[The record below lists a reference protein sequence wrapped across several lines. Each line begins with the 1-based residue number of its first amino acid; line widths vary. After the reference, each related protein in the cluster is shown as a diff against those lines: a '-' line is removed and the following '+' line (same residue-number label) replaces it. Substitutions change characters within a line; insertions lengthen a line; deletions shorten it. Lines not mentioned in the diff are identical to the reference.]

1 MDLVRALTEQAQACA
16 AMGSPMYADLLSR
29 AVSALE
35 GDDEAGVVLR
45 RVLAGHE
52 DAPGPSALG
61 LRLLGSVHRMV
72 LERRAGALA
81 AYYPSVG
88 GTWEPDGGW
97 RALVDLL
104 GERPEEVRSWLDRP
118 PQTNEVGRAS
128 ALYGGLLQLRGRAG
142 DLPVRLVEIG
152 SSAGLNLRADRYA
165 YLDDAG
171 RRFGP
176 DDAALVIAGAWR
188 GRPLEP
194 WPGLRVVERVG
205 SDVMPVDVGS
215 TEGRLALTAYVWP
228 DQTARLER
236 LRAAFR
242 VADAVPAE
250 VRRAAAGDVVD
261 ALTTRRGTVTVLWHS
276 VMWQYLSTEEKARV
290 TDRLAALG
298 AATTPDAPLAHL
310 RAEPSR
316 RVPGADH
323 EFLVRLTTWPGGTEE
338 ILGATVGHGVPT
350 TWE

>member
-1 MDLVRALTEQAQACA
+1 
-16 AMGSPMYADLLSR
+16 MYADLLAR
-29 AVSALE
+29 AAVAIE
-35 GDDEAGVVLR
+35 RDDDDAAVLL

-52 DAPGPSALG
+52 DDPGPSALA
-61 LRLLGSVHRMV
+61 LRLLGSVHRLV

-88 GTWEPDGGW
+88 GTWEPAGGW
-97 RALVDLL
+97 RAFVDLL
-104 GERPEEVRSWLDRP
+104 AARPEEVRSWLDRP
-118 PQTNEVGRAS
+118 PQTNEVGRAT
-128 ALYGGLLQLRGRAG
+128 ALYGGLLQLRDRVG
-142 DLPVRLVEIG
+142 DMPVRLVEIG
-152 SSAGLNLRADRYA
+152 SSAGLNLRADHYA
-165 YLDDAG
+165 YVDDAG

-176 DDAALVIAGAWR
+176 DDAGLVIEDAWR
-188 GRPLEP
+188 GRALEP
-194 WPGLRVVERVG
+194 WPGLSVVERVG

-228 DQTARLER
+228 DQTARLQR

-242 VADAVPAE
+242 VADGVPAE

-261 ALTTRRGTVTVLWHS
+261 ALTTRPGTVTVLWHS
-276 VMWQYLSTEEKARV
+276 VMWQYLSADEKARV
-290 TDRLAALG
+290 LDRLDALG
-298 AATTPDAPLAHL
+298 SATTADAPLAHL

-316 RVPGADH
+316 RAPGADH

-338 ILGATVGHGVPT
+338 LLGATVGHGVPT